1 MDFYRYQDQAK
12 KLSTR
17 LLILFFAGLVS
28 LSAAL
33 TLVGLF
39 LWQLTDQVIHIDTN
53 SQFWHWYVIGNITI
67 FAALVLITLLK
78 YSSLCKGGRVV
89 AETLGA
95 RYVHVNTQDPGDN
108 RLRNVVEEM
117 ALAAGMPVPSVY
129 VLDEE
134 PGINAF
140 AAGMGIND
148 AVIVVTQGAISYLTR
163 DELQA
168 VVAHEFSHIQ
178 HGDIRLNQQLAAL
191 IGSLMFLGEL
201 GRWLS
206 QGSGRGRHHHG
217 LGGSQNKSSSAVPFF
232 GLTLMLLGA
241 AGTVWGKLM
250 KSALNRQREFL
261 ADASAVQF
269 TRYSAP
275 LASALKKVGGHRYA
289 SLIFHPQAETFSH
302 LFFSQGLSQ
311 NFRGWLASH
320 PPLQERIRRLEPAWD
335 GMYYSNLQPMADEP
349 PPPLPSAFTAAVQL
363 KAAGNSDLA
372 TLLLAQSALT
382 LTPVNKPNAVVQDAQ
397 NNTPQGQPSETE
409 PVLYDTTAPSEWLPL
424 LPDALVKAARSPFDA
439 RFLLYRLVLADEQPT
454 RRIQRDLLGPEA
466 SAVAALVQQKI
477 PCGLRLALVELA
489 IPSLKELTA
498 EQYQAFHNMLW
509 QLIQADQQTSFAEW
523 LLYRMLTHQ
532 LTPHFSHEARQFVKY
547 RDINTV
553 MPAIEQWL
561 SYLAHQ
567 ADNDQ
572 DTTRIFSAGVAQLPQ
587 AALTIQPLPTQDVLG
602 NALDQLQQSSPAI
615 RFNFLQAI
623 VKAIEYDGK
632 ISAHE
637 AELFQ
642 MLTYCLDC
650 PIPPPQ
656 ILNETKKTAH

>member
-12 KLSTR
+12 KLSTQ
-17 LLILFFAGLVS
+17 LLILFFAGLIS

-33 TLVGLF
+33 TLAGLF

-53 SQFWHWYVIGNITI
+53 SQFWHWYIIGNVAI

-89 AETLGA
+89 AEALGA
-95 RYVHVNTQDPGDN
+95 RYVHVNTQDSGDT

-148 AVIVVTQGAISYLTR
+148 AVVVVTQGAISYLTR

-206 QGSGRGRHHHG
+206 QGTGRGHHRIS
-217 LGGSQNKSSSAVPFF
+217 GSQSKSSSALPFF

-269 TRYSAP
+269 TRYAAP

-320 PPLQERIRRLEPAWD
+320 PPLQDRIRRLEPDWD
-335 GMYYSNLQPMADEP
+335 GMYSSNLQPMADEP

-363 KAAGNSDLA
+363 KVAGSADLA
-372 TLLLAQSALT
+372 TLLLAQST
-382 LTPVNKPNAVVQDAQ
+382 LATASVTAPKPTGQEKITPPITAD
-397 NNTPQGQPSETE
+397 TP
-409 PVLYDTTAPSEWLPL
+409 PVLYDMTAPSEWLPL
-424 LPDALVKAARSPFDA
+424 LPEALVKAARSPFDA
-439 RFLLYRLVLADEQPT
+439 RLLLYRLVLADELT
-454 RRIQRDLLGPEA
+454 ARLKQRYLLGQEEA
-466 SAVAALVQQKI
+466 AVLALTQHTI

-489 IPSLKELTA
+489 IPALKELTA
-498 EQYQAFHNMLW
+498 TQYQAFHEMLW
-509 QLIQADQQTSFAEW
+509 QLIMADQHTSFAEW

-532 LTPHFSHEARQFVKY
+532 LTPHFSHEARQSIKY
-547 RDINTV
+547 RELQAV
-553 MPAIEQWL
+553 APAIEQWL
-561 SYLAHQ
+561 SYLAQQ
-567 ADNDQ
+567 ADNAEQ
-572 DTTRIFSAGVAQLPQ
+572 ASHIFAAGC
-587 AALTIQPLPTQDVLG
+587 AALSLPSLNLQELPTQETLG
-602 NALDQLQQSSPAI
+602 NALDQLQQSSPTI
-615 RFNFLQAI
+615 RFNFLQAL
-623 VKAIEYDGK
+623 VKAIEFDGN
-632 ISAHE
+632 ISGHE

-642 MLTYCLDC
+642 MLAYCLDC

-656 ILNETKKTAH
+656 VLSETKKTAH

>member
-17 LLILFFAGLVS
+17 LLILFFAGLIS

-33 TLVGLF
+33 TLAGLF
-39 LWQLTDQVIHIDTN
+39 LWQLTDQVIQIDTN
-53 SQFWHWYVIGNITI
+53 SQFWHWYIIGNVAI
-67 FAALVLITLLK
+67 FSALVLITLLK

-89 AETLGA
+89 AEALGA
-95 RYVHVNTQDPGDN
+95 RYVHINTQDTGDI

-148 AVIVVTQGAISYLTR
+148 AVVVVTQGAISYLTR

-206 QGSGRGRHHHG
+206 QGTGRHRI
-217 LGGSQNKSSSAVPFF
+217 GSSQSKSSSALPFF

-241 AGTVWGKLM
+241 AGTFWGKLM

-269 TRYSAP
+269 TRYAAP

-320 PPLQERIRRLEPAWD
+320 PPLQDRIRRLEPDWD
-335 GMYYSNLQPMADEP
+335 GIYFSNLQPMADEP

-363 KAAGNSDLA
+363 NAAGSADLA
-372 TLLLAQSALT
+372 TLLLAQST
-382 LTPVNKPNAVVQDAQ
+382 LATASVTAPKPTGQEKITPPITAD
-397 NNTPQGQPSETE
+397 TP
-409 PVLYDTTAPSEWLPL
+409 PVLYDMTAPSEWLPL
-424 LPDALVKAARSPFDA
+424 LPEALVKAARSPFDA
-439 RFLLYRLVLADEQPT
+439 RLLLYRLVLADELT
-454 RRIQRDLLGPEA
+454 ARLKQRYLLGQEEA
-466 SAVAALVQQKI
+466 AVLALTQHTI

-489 IPSLKELTA
+489 IPALKELTA
-498 EQYQAFHNMLW
+498 TQYQAFHEMLW
-509 QLIQADQQTSFAEW
+509 QLIMADQHTSFAEW

-532 LTPHFSHEARQFVKY
+532 LTPHFSHEARQSIKY
-547 RDINTV
+547 RELQAV
-553 MPAIEQWL
+553 APAIEQWL
-561 SYLAHQ
+561 SYLARQ
-567 ADNDQ
+567 AENAEQ
-572 DTTRIFSAGVAQLPQ
+572 ASHIFAAGC
-587 AALTIQPLPTQDVLG
+587 AALSLPSLSLQALPAQETLG
-602 NALDQLQQSSPAI
+602 NALDQLQQSSPTI
-615 RFNFLQAI
+615 RFNFLQAL
-623 VKAIEYDGK
+623 VKAIEFDGK
-632 ISAHE
+632 ISGHE

-642 MLTYCLDC
+642 MLAYCLDC

-656 ILNETKKTAH
+656 VLTETKKTAH

>member
-17 LLILFFAGLVS
+17 LLILFFAGLIS

-33 TLVGLF
+33 TLAGFL

-53 SQFWHWYVIGNITI
+53 SQFWHWYIIGNIAI
-67 FAALVLITLLK
+67 FVALVFITLLK

-89 AETLGA
+89 AEALGA
-95 RYVHVNTQDPGDN
+95 RYVHVNTQDTGDR

-117 ALAAGMPVPSVY
+117 ALAANMPVPSVY
-129 VLDEE
+129 ILDEE

-148 AVIVVTQGAISYLTR
+148 AVVVVTQGAISYLSR

-206 QGSGRGRHHHG
+206 QGSGSRQHRTNM
-217 LGGSQNKSSSAVPFF
+217 GSSQGKNSSALPFF

-241 AGTVWGKLM
+241 AGTVWGRLM

-269 TRYSAP
+269 TRYAAP
-275 LASALKKVGGHRYA
+275 LASALKKVGGHRYS
-289 SLIFHPQAETFSH
+289 SLVFHPQAETFSH
-302 LFFSQGLSQ
+302 LFFSQGLTQ

-320 PPLQERIRRLEPAWD
+320 PPLQDRIRRLEPDWD
-335 GMYYSNLQPMADEP
+335 GMYYSNLQPLPDEP
-349 PPPLPSAFTAAVQL
+349 PPPFPSNYAAAVQL
-363 KAAGNSDLA
+363 KASGNADLA
-372 TLLLAQSALT
+372 TLLLANSSLAIAQIIPPPTITDLSLS
-382 LTPVNKPNAVVQDAQ
+382 TPIEVQPLNSTA
-397 NNTPQGQPSETE
+397 S
-409 PVLYDTTAPSEWLPL
+409 PVLYDMTAPNEWLPL
-424 LPDALVKAARSPFDA
+424 LSAPLVQAARSPFDA
-439 RFLLYRLVLADEQPT
+439 RQLLYRLVLADDQETQLKQRQLLEQEET
-454 RRIQRDLLGPEA
+454 
-466 SAVAALVQQKI
+466 AVLTLAQYAI
-477 PCGLRLALVELA
+477 PCGLRLGLVELA
-489 IPSLKELTA
+489 IPALKELTS
-498 EQYQAFHNMLW
+498 EQYQAFHNKLW

-523 LLYRMLTHQ
+523 VLYRMLTHQ
-532 LTPHFSHEARQFVKY
+532 LTAHFSQNARQSVIY
-547 RDINTV
+547 RDINDVTA
-553 MPAIEQWL
+553 AIAQWL
-561 SYLAHQ
+561 SHLAHQ
-567 ADNDQ
+567 TEDE
-572 DTTRIFSAGVAQLPQ
+572 TTRALIFAAGSQQLAPLP
-587 AALTIQPLPTQDVLG
+587 LTLQPLPAQETLSL
-602 NALDQLQQSSPAI
+602 ALDQLQQSSPVI

-623 VKAIEYDGK
+623 IKAIEYDGK

-642 MLTYCLDC
+642 MLAYCLDC
-650 PIPPPQ
+650 PLPPPQ
-656 ILNETKKTAH
+656 V

>member
-12 KLSTR
+12 KLSAR
-17 LLILFFAGLVS
+17 LLVLFFAGLIS

-33 TLVGLF
+33 TLAGFF

-53 SQFWHWYVIGNITI
+53 SQFWRWYIIGNVAI

-78 YSSLCKGGRVV
+78 YASLCKGGRVV
-89 AETLGA
+89 AEALGA
-95 RYVHVNTQDPGDN
+95 RYVHVNTQDRGDT

-117 ALAAGMPVPSVY
+117 ALAAGMPVPGVY

-148 AVIVVTQGAISYLTR
+148 AVVVVTQGAISYLSR

-168 VVAHEFSHIQ
+168 VVAHEFSHIR

-206 QGSGRGRHHHG
+206 QGTGRRHHRISS
-217 LGGSQNKSSSAVPFF
+217 SQDKSSAAVPFF

-269 TRYSAP
+269 TRYAAP

-320 PPLQERIRRLEPAWD
+320 PPLQDRIRRLEPDWD

-349 PPPLPSAFTAAVQL
+349 PPPLPSAYAAAVQL
-363 KAAGNSDLA
+363 KAAGSADLA
-372 TLLLAQSALT
+372 TLLLAQST
-382 LTPVNKPNAVVQDAQ
+382 LAITPEPTPKQTMQENVIQPATADAQ
-397 NNTPQGQPSETE
+397 
-409 PVLYDTTAPSEWLPL
+409 PVLYDMTAPGEWLPL
-424 LPDALVKAARSPFDA
+424 LPEALVKAARSPFDA
-439 RFLLYRLVLADEQPT
+439 RLLLYRLVLADELSV
-454 RRIQRDLLGPEA
+454 RLNQRQLLGQEEP
-466 SAVAALVQQKI
+466 AVFALTQHAI

-489 IPSLKELTA
+489 IPALKELTPT
-498 EQYQAFHNMLW
+498 QYQAFHDMLW
-509 QLIQADQQTSFAEW
+509 QLIRTDQQTSFSEW

-532 LTPHFSHEARQFVKY
+532 LTPHFSHEARQTIKY
-547 RDINTV
+547 REINAV
-553 MPAIEQWL
+553 APAIVQWL

-567 ADNDQ
+567 AGNAKPAAHIFAAGCAELSLPSLHLQ
-572 DTTRIFSAGVAQLPQ
+572 DLPSQ
-587 AALTIQPLPTQDVLG
+587 ETLG
-602 NALDQLQQSSPAI
+602 NALDQLQQSSPVI

-623 VKAIEYDGK
+623 VKAIEHDGK
-632 ISAHE
+632 ISGHE

-642 MLTYCLDC
+642 MLAYCLDC

-656 ILNETKKTAH
+656 VLPDAKATAP

>member
-17 LLILFFAGLVS
+17 LLILFFAGLIS

-33 TLVGLF
+33 TLAGLF
-39 LWQLTDQVIHIDTN
+39 LWQLTDQVVHIDTN
-53 SQFWHWYVIGNITI
+53 SQFWHWYIIGNVAI

-89 AETLGA
+89 AEALGA
-95 RYVHVNTQDPGDN
+95 RYVHINTQDTGDI

-148 AVIVVTQGAISYLTR
+148 AVVVVTQGAISYLTR

-206 QGSGRGRHHHG
+206 QGTGRHRI
-217 LGGSQNKSSSAVPFF
+217 GSSQSKSSSALPFF

-241 AGTVWGKLM
+241 AGTFWGKLM

-269 TRYSAP
+269 TRYAAP

-320 PPLQERIRRLEPAWD
+320 PPLQDRIRRSPEMRLRVQSVAPRHETGPNFAAGQEPKASAFWP
-335 GMYYSNLQPMADEP
+335 N
-349 PPPLPSAFTAAVQL
+349 PLPIGSRNQFF
-363 KAAGNSDLA
+363 SDYRA
-372 TLLLAQSALT
+372 NRQRHEGRQDSPSRCRQSSRS
-382 LTPVNKPNAVVQDAQ
+382 AQ
-397 NNTPQGQPSETE
+397 NNPCRKSGRYGGWPRHSFQG
-409 PVLYDTTAPSEWLPL
+409 V
-424 LPDALVKAARSPFDA
+424 
-439 RFLLYRLVLADEQPT
+439 
-454 RRIQRDLLGPEA
+454 
-466 SAVAALVQQKI
+466 
-477 PCGLRLALVELA
+477 
-489 IPSLKELTA
+489 
-498 EQYQAFHNMLW
+498 H
-509 QLIQADQQTSFAEW
+509 
-523 LLYRMLTHQ
+523 
-532 LTPHFSHEARQFVKY
+532 
-547 RDINTV
+547 
-553 MPAIEQWL
+553 
-561 SYLAHQ
+561 
-567 ADNDQ
+567 
-572 DTTRIFSAGVAQLPQ
+572 PQ
-587 AALTIQPLPTQDVLG
+587 APAS
-602 NALDQLQQSSPAI
+602 LDA
-615 RFNFLQAI
+615 A
-623 VKAIEYDGK
+623 
-632 ISAHE
+632 
-637 AELFQ
+637 
-642 MLTYCLDC
+642 T
-650 PIPPPQ
+650 
-656 ILNETKKTAH
+656 

>member
-17 LLILFFAGLVS
+17 LLILFFAGLIS

-33 TLVGLF
+33 TLAGLF
-39 LWQLTDQVIHIDTN
+39 LWQQTDQVIHIDTN
-53 SQFWHWYVIGNITI
+53 SQFWHWYIIGNVAI

-89 AETLGA
+89 AEALGA
-95 RYVHVNTQDPGDN
+95 RYVRVNTQDPGDT

-148 AVIVVTQGAISYLTR
+148 AVVVVTQGAISYLTR

-191 IGSLMFLGEL
+191 IGSLMFLSEL

-206 QGSGRGRHHHG
+206 QGTGRGHHRI
-217 LGGSQNKSSSAVPFF
+217 GGSQSKSSSALPFF

-269 TRYSAP
+269 TRYAAP

-320 PPLQERIRRLEPAWD
+320 PPLQDRIRRLEPDWD
-335 GMYYSNLQPMADEP
+335 GMYSSNLQPMTDEP

-363 KAAGNSDLA
+363 KAAGSADLA
-372 TLLLAQSALT
+372 TLLLAQST
-382 LTPVNKPNAVVQDAQ
+382 LAMTPVTAPKQ
-397 NNTPQGQPSETE
+397 TGQEKSPPPTTTDTS
-409 PVLYDTTAPSEWLPL
+409 PVLYDMTAPSEWLPL
-424 LPDALVKAARSPFDA
+424 LPESLVKAARSPFDA
-439 RFLLYRLVLADEQPT
+439 RLLLYRLVLADELT
-454 RRIQRDLLGPEA
+454 VRLKQRHLLGQEEA
-466 SAVAALVQQKI
+466 AVLALTQHAI

-489 IPSLKELTA
+489 VPALKELTA
-498 EQYQAFHNMLW
+498 TQYQAFHEMLW
-509 QLIQADQQTSFAEW
+509 QLIMADQQTSFAEW

-532 LTPHFSHEARQFVKY
+532 LTPHFSHEARQSIKY
-547 RDINTV
+547 RELQAV
-553 MPAIEQWL
+553 APAIEQWL
-561 SYLAHQ
+561 SYLAQQ
-567 ADNDQ
+567 ADN
-572 DTTRIFSAGVAQLPQ
+572 TEHASHIFAAGC
-587 AALTIQPLPTQDVLG
+587 AALSLPALSLQALPAQETLG
-602 NALDQLQQSSPAI
+602 NALDQLQQSSPVI
-615 RFNFLQAI
+615 RFNFLQAL
-623 VKAIEYDGK
+623 VTAIEYDGK
-632 ISAHE
+632 ISVHE

-642 MLTYCLDC
+642 MLAYCLDC

-656 ILNETKKTAH
+656 VLSETKKTAH

>member
-17 LLILFFAGLVS
+17 LLILFFAGLIS

-33 TLVGLF
+33 TLAGLF
-39 LWQLTDQVIHIDTN
+39 LWQLTDQVVHIDTN
-53 SQFWHWYVIGNITI
+53 SQFWHWYIIGNVAI

-89 AETLGA
+89 AEALGA
-95 RYVHVNTQDPGDN
+95 RYVHINTQDTGDI

-148 AVIVVTQGAISYLTR
+148 AVVVVTQGAISYLTR

-206 QGSGRGRHHHG
+206 QGTGRHRI
-217 LGGSQNKSSSAVPFF
+217 GSSQSKSSSALPFF

-241 AGTVWGKLM
+241 AGTFWGKLM

-269 TRYSAP
+269 TRYAAP

-320 PPLQERIRRLEPAWD
+320 PPLQDRIRRLEPDWD
-335 GMYYSNLQPMADEP
+335 GIYFSNLQPMADEP

-363 KAAGNSDLA
+363 NAAGSADLA
-372 TLLLAQSALT
+372 TLLLAQSTLATASVTPPKPIGQEKITPLT
-382 LTPVNKPNAVVQDAQ
+382 TADTP
-397 NNTPQGQPSETE
+397 
-409 PVLYDTTAPSEWLPL
+409 PVLYDMTAPSEWLPL
-424 LPDALVKAARSPFDA
+424 LPEALVKAARSPFDA
-439 RFLLYRLVLADEQPT
+439 RLLLYRLVLADELT
-454 RRIQRDLLGPEA
+454 VRLKQRHLLGQEEP
-466 SAVAALVQQKI
+466 AVLALTQHTI

-489 IPSLKELTA
+489 IPALKELTA
-498 EQYQAFHNMLW
+498 TQYQAFHEMLW
-509 QLIQADQQTSFAEW
+509 QLIQADQHTSFAEW

-532 LTPHFSHEARQFVKY
+532 LTPHFSHEARQSIKY
-547 RDINTV
+547 RELQAV
-553 MPAIEQWL
+553 APAIEQWL
-561 SYLAHQ
+561 SYLAQQ
-567 ADNDQ
+567 AENAEQ
-572 DTTRIFSAGVAQLPQ
+572 ASHIFAAGC
-587 AALTIQPLPTQDVLG
+587 AALSLPSLNLQELPTQETLG
-602 NALDQLQQSSPAI
+602 NALDQLQQSSPTI
-615 RFNFLQAI
+615 RFNFLQAL
-623 VKAIEYDGK
+623 VKTIEFDGK
-632 ISAHE
+632 ISGHE

-642 MLTYCLDC
+642 MLAYCLDC

-656 ILNETKKTAH
+656 VLGETKKTAH

>member
-17 LLILFFAGLVS
+17 LLILFFAGLIS

-33 TLVGLF
+33 TLAGLF
-39 LWQLTDQVIHIDTN
+39 LWQLTDQVVHIDTN
-53 SQFWHWYVIGNITI
+53 SQFWHWYIIGNVAI

-89 AETLGA
+89 AEALGA
-95 RYVHVNTQDPGDN
+95 RYVHVNTQDTGDI

-148 AVIVVTQGAISYLTR
+148 AVVVVTQGAISYLTR

-206 QGSGRGRHHHG
+206 QGTGRHRI
-217 LGGSQNKSSSAVPFF
+217 GSSQSKSSSALPFF

-241 AGTVWGKLM
+241 AGTFWGKLM

-269 TRYSAP
+269 TRYAAP

-320 PPLQERIRRLEPAWD
+320 PPLQDRIRRLEPDWD
-335 GMYYSNLQPMADEP
+335 GIYFSNLQPMADEP

-363 KAAGNSDLA
+363 NAAGSADLA
-372 TLLLAQSALT
+372 TLLLAQSTLATASVTPPKPIGQEKITPLT
-382 LTPVNKPNAVVQDAQ
+382 TADTP
-397 NNTPQGQPSETE
+397 
-409 PVLYDTTAPSEWLPL
+409 PVLYDMTAPSEWLPL
-424 LPDALVKAARSPFDA
+424 LPEALVKAARSPFDA
-439 RFLLYRLVLADEQPT
+439 RLLLYRLVLADELT
-454 RRIQRDLLGPEA
+454 VRLKQRHLLGQEEP
-466 SAVAALVQQKI
+466 AVLALTQHTI

-489 IPSLKELTA
+489 IPALKELTA
-498 EQYQAFHNMLW
+498 TQYQAFHEMLW
-509 QLIQADQQTSFAEW
+509 QLIQADQHTSFAEW

-532 LTPHFSHEARQFVKY
+532 LTPHFSHEARQSIKY
-547 RDINTV
+547 RELQAV
-553 MPAIEQWL
+553 APAIEQWL
-561 SYLAHQ
+561 SYLAQQ
-567 ADNDQ
+567 AENAEQ
-572 DTTRIFSAGVAQLPQ
+572 ASHIFAAGC
-587 AALTIQPLPTQDVLG
+587 AALSLPSLNLQELPTQETLG
-602 NALDQLQQSSPAI
+602 NALDQLQQSSPTI
-615 RFNFLQAI
+615 RFNFLQAL
-623 VKAIEYDGK
+623 VKTIEFDGK
-632 ISAHE
+632 ISGHE

-642 MLTYCLDC
+642 MLAYCLDC

-656 ILNETKKTAH
+656 VLGETKKTAH